1 MWLGEK
7 TEPSSIDLLI
17 SGGLAG
23 MACWVVGYPQDVRII
38 NKRQLKLFYNVRQV
52 QQIEDSNLNS

>member
-1 MWLGEK
+1 MWFGEK

-23 MACWVVGYPQDVRII
+23 MACWVVGYP
-38 NKRQLKLFYNVRQV
+38 
-52 QQIEDSNLNS
+52 